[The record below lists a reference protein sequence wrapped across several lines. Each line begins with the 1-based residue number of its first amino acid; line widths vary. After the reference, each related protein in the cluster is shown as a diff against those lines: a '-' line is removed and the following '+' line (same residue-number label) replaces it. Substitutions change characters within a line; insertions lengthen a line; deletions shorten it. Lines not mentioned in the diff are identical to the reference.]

1 MDDKWVDSIVRIVMF
16 WREESLCKEI
26 ESVRIRVEHTLLN
39 RQSLFIYIEEVDRSY
54 IFVFEGDGKA
64 NYLYIRIEQLY
75 SIETRKV
82 FIKDIWTIGI
92 EVRVNNSPCL
102 FENMDYQKTFEMLK
116 DPLVI
121 DILDRYEWDFYQKI

>member
-1 MDDKWVDSIVRIVMF
+1 MF
-16 WREESLCKEI
+16 WREELLCKEI
-26 ESVRIRVEHTLLN
+26 ESVRIRVEHALLN

-82 FIKDIWTIGI
+82 FIKDI
-92 EVRVNNSPCL
+92 
-102 FENMDYQKTFEMLK
+102 
-116 DPLVI
+116 
-121 DILDRYEWDFYQKI
+121 